1 MDAAADLARSEDQV
15 HAAAVASL
23 TDATT
28 AGVAALRAASPPYP
42 YKYAPRIAAAAR
54 ATNPRRTK
62 GGDVL
67 TAQVKVGGRSQA
79 FSGGASI
86 SQLVWGAEFGAKG
99 GDVVRVRL
107 STGASRSVS
116 ARSFSRYATR
126 AQSQWTAVNER
137 GRRRTST
144 RGTGEQTR
152 ITDVRR
158 GGLPWFPPRRTD
170 GWFLT
175 PALDD
180 AEARLWSDTDAA
192 FIRALD
198 SGA

>member
-1 MDAAADLARSEDQV
+1 MQAAADLAASEDHV
-15 HAAAVASL
+15 HAAAAASL
-23 TDATT
+23 TDATA
-28 AGVAALRAASPPYP
+28 AGVAVLRSARAPYP
-42 YKYAPRIAAAAR
+42 YRYADRIAASAR

-62 GGDVL
+62 GGQVL

-116 ARSFSRYATR
+116 ARSFSRYARR
-126 AQSQWTAVNER
+126 AQSQWTTVNEK
-137 GRRRTST
+137 GRRRTSV

-152 ITDVRR
+152 ITDVRK
-158 GGLPWFPPRRTD
+158 GGLPWFPPRRRD

-180 AEARLWSDTDAA
+180 AEGRLWSDTDAA

-198 SGA
+198 QG